1 MSNPDSIPDV
11 PPAIANVAVAPAA
24 TVAAAA
30 AAAAR
35 FNSRRGR
42 FNYDSYVNITTRV
55 SVNLF

>member
-24 TVAAAA
+24 TVAA